1 MSGNLRFNMIAGATL
16 ASALGII
23 GLTTIGDGL
32 YASHYPKTPGFAP
45 EVVEAPVGGE
55 KAAPK
60 PIDWGRLFGDPAN
73 LTALVAQG
81 EKVHAQ
87 CKTCHTFEAGGPNG
101 TGPNLYEVV
110 GRVSGT
116 HAGFSYSDPMKA
128 HAAPW
133 TYDELSH
140 FLNSPNGY
148 IRGTKMAFAGVKKE
162 SDRVALIAYLRAQA
176 GSPAAI
182 PAPLPEEAP
191 AAPADGAAPA
201 AAPAGT
207 PPAAPAPG
215 ATTPAPAPAP
225 AKH

>member
-16 ASALGII
+16 AAALGVI
-23 GLTTIGDGL
+23 GLTTVGDGL
-32 YASHYPKTPGFAP
+32 YASHYPEKPGFAP
-45 EVVEAPVGGE
+45 EVAEAPTPGSE

-116 HAGFSYSDPMKA
+116 HAGFAYSDPMKA

-140 FLNSPNGY
+140 FLNAPNSY

-176 GSPAAI
+176 ASPAAI

-191 AAPADGAAPA
+191 AAPAEGAAPA
-201 AAPAGT
+201 ATEGAA
-207 PPAAPAPG
+207 PAAPAP
-215 ATTPAPAPAP
+215 AE
-225 AKH
+225 H

>member
-16 ASALGII
+16 ASFLGII
-23 GLTTIGDGL
+23 GLTTVGDSL
-32 YASHYPKTPGFAP
+32 YASHYPEKPGFAP
-45 EVVEAPVGGE
+45 EVVDAPPGDE

-60 PIDWGRLFGDPAN
+60 PIDWGRLFGDAAALPAM
-73 LTALVAQG
+73 VAQG

-87 CKTCHTFEAGGPNG
+87 CKTCHSFDAGGPNG
-101 TGPNLYEVV
+101 TGPNLYNIVN
-110 GRVSGT
+110 RVSGT
-116 HAGFSYSDPMKA
+116 HAGFAYSDQMKA

-133 TYDELSH
+133 TYDELSA

-176 GSPAAI
+176 DSPAPI

-191 AAPADGAAPA
+191 AAPAEGASPA
-201 AAPAGT
+201 AT
-207 PPAAPAPG
+207 EG
-215 ATTPAPAPAP
+215 AAPAPAP
-225 AKH
+225 EPAKL